1 MKTPADV
8 IEALQNT
15 NSRLDK
21 ERIVQAAY
29 DAGIVEF
36 FRGAQQALN
45 VLNTYGVKQVPLIT
59 EDDGTGSYTWAEFAT
74 LLNQLQNRTLTGNAA
89 RDALRAAAEAAP
101 AREWNLWYRRILLK
115 DLKCGTSEST
125 INKVLKSN
133 GKKADHLQV
142 PVFSCQLAKPA
153 EDHPKKMVG
162 EKFVDRK
169 YDGVRLLTMVDPSGA
184 VSQFTRNGIC
194 NMNFGHICELLKG
207 LAPLLTEAV
216 VLDGE
221 IISTNFQALMKQ
233 VNRKDD
239 VNTHDSKLV
248 LFDIIPLKAF
258 QSGEYKVSQ
267 ADRHAALCELIPH
280 LDALTNGVVVVEPK
294 LKVNLSTEDGRKTLA
309 EFNKQVLSEGLEGVM
324 IKDPTASYKT
334 KRSDAWMKIKPWI
347 SVDLEIVDVEQGK
360 PESEFAHTMGALV
373 CEGTDDGKLIRVN
386 VGTGYSDV
394 LRDDIWKNRNKVLGR
409 IVEIKGDVI
418 TMDQNQD
425 TWSLRFPVFL
435 GFRGGVPGE
444 KI

>member
-36 FRGAQQALN
+36 FRGAQQALD
-45 VLNTYGVKQVPLIT
+45 VLSTFGVKQVPMIT
-59 EDDGTGSYTWAEFAT
+59 EDDGEGSYTWTEFAT
-74 LLNQLQNRTLTGNAA
+74 LLNQLQTRTLTGNAA
-89 RDALRAAAEAAP
+89 KDALRTAAEKAP
-101 AREWNLWYRRILLK
+101 ARDWNLWYRRILLK

-125 INKVLKSN
+125 INKVLKNN
-133 GKKADHLQV
+133 GKKALPYQV

-153 EDHPKKMVG
+153 DDHPKKMVG

-169 YDGVRLLTMVDPSGA
+169 YDGVRLLTMVDTAGA
-184 VSQFTRNGIC
+184 VTQFTRNGIC
-194 NMNFGHICELLKG
+194 NTNFGHICEMLKG

-221 IISTNFQALMKQ
+221 IISSNFQALMTQ
-233 VNRKDD
+233 VNRKESVD
-239 VNTHDSKLV
+239 TGDSKLV

-258 QSGEYKVSQ
+258 QSGEYAVSQ

-280 LDALTNGVVVVEPK
+280 LDVLTNGVVVVEPK
-294 LKVNLSTEDGRKTLA
+294 LKVNLSTDAGKKTLV

-324 IKDPTASYKT
+324 VKDPAAPYKT

-347 SVDLEIVDVEQGK
+347 TVDLTVVDVEQGK

-373 CEGTDDGKLIRVN
+373 CEGSDGGKQIRVN

-394 LRDDIWKNRNKVLGR
+394 LREEIWQNRENILGR
-409 IVEIKGDVI
+409 IVEIKGDAL
-418 TMDQNQD
+418 TLDRNQD
-425 TWSLRFPVFL
+425 TWSLRFPVFM